1 MKKLLISRIG
11 LTATALLGGIAI
23 GVSIG
28 KGIKTDEEKMLLNE
42 TTTYIQDMKEWMYD
56 DMYNGT
62 IPEDYANYY
71 IEGFN
76 NCEDMLINLDSITN

>member
-1 MKKLLISRIG
+1 
-11 LTATALLGGIAI
+11 
-23 GVSIG
+23 
-28 KGIKTDEEKMLLNE
+28 
-42 TTTYIQDMKEWMYD
+42 MKEWMYD
-56 DMYNGT
+56 DMYSGV

>member
-1 MKKLLISRIG
+1 MKNLLISRIG

-56 DMYNGT
+56 DMYGGV

-76 NCEDMLINLDSITN
+76 HCEDMLINLDSITN